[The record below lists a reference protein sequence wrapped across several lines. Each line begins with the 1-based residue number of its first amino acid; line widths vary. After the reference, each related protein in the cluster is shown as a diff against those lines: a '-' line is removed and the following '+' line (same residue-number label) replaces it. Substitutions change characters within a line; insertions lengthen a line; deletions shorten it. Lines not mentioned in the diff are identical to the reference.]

1 MGMSYE
7 KVLQAKSIHIGTK
20 QTVRAINSGNASEV
34 IIAMDADPRLTLE
47 IVKLA
52 EEMKI
57 PITHVDSKKK
67 LGKICGISVGS
78 AVVAILNK

>member
-1 MGMSYE
+1 MSYE

>member
-1 MGMSYE
+1 MRMSYE

-20 QTVRAINSGNASEV
+20 QTVRAIKSGDVSEIV
-34 IIAMDADPRLTLE
+34 IAMDADPRLTSE

-52 EEMKI
+52 KVTNT
-57 PITHVDSKKK
+57 PIAYVESKKK
-67 LGKICGISVGS
+67 LGKACGINVSS